1 MNVYL
6 FISGIFLV
14 LLSFAHALFG
24 ELSVYNVVMESN
36 LSKLLITSVYV
47 PWHQISFVLLLS
59 GVVNLYIA
67 FKTKLY
73 QISSFILVMIIG
85 NFLTFLF
92 ISIARR
98 DWVALQQSVFQI
110 AVFVILI
117 ALMVA
122 GIFSIKKHAH

>member
-1 MNVYL
+1 MNIYL

-14 LLSFAHALFG
+14 LLSVAHALFG

-36 LSKLLITSVYV
+36 LSRLLITSVYV
-47 PWHQISFVLLLS
+47 PWHQIS
-59 GVVNLYIA
+59 
-67 FKTKLY
+67 
-73 QISSFILVMIIG
+73 SFILVMVIG

-117 ALMVA
+117 ATMAV
-122 GIFSIKKHAH
+122 GIYSIKKHAH